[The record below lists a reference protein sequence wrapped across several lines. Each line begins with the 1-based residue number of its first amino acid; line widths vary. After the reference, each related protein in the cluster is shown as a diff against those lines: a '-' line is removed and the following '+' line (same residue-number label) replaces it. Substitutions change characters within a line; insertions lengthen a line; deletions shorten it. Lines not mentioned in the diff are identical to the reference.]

1 MTSSK
6 GKVVNR
12 DFSGR
17 EVLFAAANMEIGA
30 SVVSFLWRW
39 LMKATIE
46 SGFT

>member
-1 MTSSK
+1 MTSSN

-17 EVLFAAANMEIGA
+17 GVLFVVANMETGA
-30 SVVSFLWRW
+30 SGVSFLWRW
-39 LMKATIE
+39 VMKATIE